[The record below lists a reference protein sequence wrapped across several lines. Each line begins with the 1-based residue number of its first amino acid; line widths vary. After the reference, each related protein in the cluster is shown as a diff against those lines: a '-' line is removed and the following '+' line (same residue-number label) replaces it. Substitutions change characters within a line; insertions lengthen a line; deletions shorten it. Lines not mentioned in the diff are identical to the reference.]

1 MLADRLRQDVG
12 LHPSSFGTP
21 QVEEWSRGV
30 LACVHRGLCAIHGH
44 DLFLHF
50 EPHRLS
56 LRCVGCGWES
66 SGWALD
72 RPWSCNE
79 SSDRPRADISH
90 HSAAGTVKIVGHVH
104 HDC

>member
-1 MLADRLRQDVG
+1 MLAERLRQDVG

-30 LACVHRGLCAIHGH
+30 LACVHRGLCAMHGH

-72 RPWSCNE
+72 RPRSC
-79 SSDRPRADISH
+79 DRMARVAQTLATRSR
-90 HSAAGTVKIVGHVH
+90 SNQGTR
-104 HDC
+104 